1 MIMFLRISIKIKL
14 TKNRLTERKIMAQH
28 LEGLMST
35 SMEKIRELVDVN
47 TIIGEPVESPD
58 GTVIIPVSKVSFGF
72 VAGGSDIPASVPK
85 EVFAGGSGAGI
96 SIKPQ
101 AFIVI
106 TRDGDVKMLEL
117 GAKDSPVDSLIEG
130 VPGIVAKV
138 KDIFTKKSD
147 ASENNGEDIS
157 EE

>member
-1 MIMFLRISIKIKL
+1 
-14 TKNRLTERKIMAQH
+14 MAQH

-47 TIIGEPVESPD
+47 TIVGEPVASPD
-58 GTVIIPVSKVSFGF
+58 GTIIIPVSKVSFGF
-72 VAGGSDIPASVPK
+72 VSGGSDIPATVPK

-96 SIKPQ
+96 TIKPQ

-106 TRDGDVKMLEL
+106 KRDGSVQMLEL
-117 GAKDSPVDSLIEG
+117 GAKESPVDSLIEG

-138 KDIFTKKSD
+138 KDIFSKNPESGKD
-147 ASENNGEDIS
+147 EEEEEEINDI
-157 EE
+157 E

>member
-1 MIMFLRISIKIKL
+1 
-14 TKNRLTERKIMAQH
+14 MAQH

-58 GTVIIPVSKVSFGF
+58 GTIIIPVSKVSFGF
-72 VAGGSDIPASVPK
+72 VSGGSDIPASVPK
-85 EVFAGGSGAGI
+85 EVFAGGAGAGI
-96 SIKPQ
+96 TIKPQ

-106 TRDGDVKMLEL
+106 ERDGDVKMLEL
-117 GAKDSPVDSLIEG
+117 GAKDSPVDSIVEG
-130 VPGIVAKV
+130 IPGIVSKV
-138 KDIFTKKSD
+138 KDIFTKKP
-147 ASENNGEDIS
+147 EEEGEEGS